1 MIHLGEYIVESIEY
15 NDKGYSNFFATAE
28 DFKEALK
35 TDNEIINNI
44 FSKNAKNE
52 DIINFIESIY
62 QEQTYNFKT
71 APLVFKLDG
80 HVKLKRMYENTD
92 LHDIYKK
99 QKVLRYKFDIGD
111 GSLKG
116 ETEGNAY
123 EYIFVEDSKEY
134 ISWLISDKKLECPLI
149 IDEKKKSEKIL
160 LDNLFNYAK
169 IDNKKL
175 SEYIK
180 KNKDKIDPEKV
191 VFHTAKQAT
200 NRNKNGQLIKFENG
214 KLKHIDFNLLPESG
228 NIIADVQYKFTNDN
242 KDYDHIINISLKDK
256 KYQLSNLGMSDKT
269 MNIYPLFTEDIN
281 NKDNENFKAFCEK
294 IGIDYNQIYDNV
306 VNKESSEDLTNISIK
321 DNGDNYKFLSN
332 LFRVA
337 IGSNYYMVNSNGDI
351 HYIDNSDSENSNKLK
366 IKNVTVDYPS
376 KSRKRVNINITFD
389 SNPIVSISSI
399 QMAIRSK
406 SGDSGNY
413 GFVACQL
420 VWGNIKSK

>member
-1 MIHLGEYIVESIEY
+1 MRHLQEYIVESIEY

-28 DFKEALK
+28 DFKKALK

-149 IDEKKKSEKIL
+149 IDEKKKSEKAL

-180 KNKDKIDPEKV
+180 ENKDKIDPEKV

-214 KLKHIDFNLLPESG
+214 KLKHIKFNLLPESG

-306 VNKESSEDLTNISIK
+306 VNKESSEDLTI
-321 DNGDNYKFLSN
+321 
-332 LFRVA
+332 
-337 IGSNYYMVNSNGDI
+337 
-351 HYIDNSDSENSNKLK
+351 
-366 IKNVTVDYPS
+366 
-376 KSRKRVNINITFD
+376 
-389 SNPIVSISSI
+389 
-399 QMAIRSK
+399 
-406 SGDSGNY
+406 
-413 GFVACQL
+413 
-420 VWGNIKSK
+420 